1 MPTPIL
7 ESSLADDSAEATTAT
22 IVEKAPRKPY
32 VAPLVASFELD
43 PHDVG
48 SADALT
54 ANG

>member
-1 MPTPIL
+1 MPTPVL
-7 ESSLADDSAEATTAT
+7 ESTLADDSAEAPTAT
-22 IVEKAPRKPY
+22 VVEKTPRQPY
-32 VAPLVASFELD
+32 AAPLVASFELD